1 VCAPGSHL
9 GACVFLFFY
18 FCFVL
23 LTLLRPSYFA
33 SRCFRGLRFLR
44 ERVGIAWPPSLF
56 GIRGLA
62 PLIFPPDVAV
72 AVIGVRAY
80 FLSDGAVC

>member
-1 VCAPGSHL
+1 MCAGESSWCVCIS
-9 GACVFLFFY
+9 VFL
-18 FCFVL
+18 L
-23 LTLLRPSYFA
+23 LFRPSYFA